1 MVEDDDP
8 DGEWEFSLSD
18 VGVDGVDDEDD
29 EDEGQLRPGS
39 PKIEHVVFVCLG
51 VLATLFAVFRVLVG

>member
-1 MVEDDDP
+1 MVEDDDS

-18 VGVDGVDDEDD
+18 VGVDEEDD
-29 EDEGQLRPGS
+29 GQLRPGS